1 MKKELLIYSCIFI
14 ILSILMH
21 FDQWVSYPV
30 DHMLNL
36 KTSGAYG
43 LGVYHP
49 FVFTLILY
57 ILFLVPRAIIK
68 LFKKY

>member
-1 MKKELLIYSCIFI
+1 
-14 ILSILMH
+14 MH

-30 DHMLNL
+30 DHMVNL
-36 KTSGAYG
+36 QTSGAYG